1 MLDEYEI
8 TMGLMDIWFNGV
20 LQEARFL
27 LPTYVSYNLLSV
39 ILVQVSNQC
48 MALVND
54 KIIVPT
60 KVQILLIFVPPVHIL
75 IKGCP

>member
-1 MLDEYEI
+1 
-8 TMGLMDIWFNGV
+8 MGLMDSWFNGF

-27 LPTYVSYNLLSV
+27 FTYVSFNLSSV
-39 ILVQVSNQC
+39 IVMQVSNQC

-60 KVQILLIFVPPVHIL
+60 KVQILLIFVHPVHIL